1 MLGLLISPFI
11 SDSNPALNIFMDF
24 SQNLRHVSVLKK
36 IGSACKK
43 EKGEN
48 DIGGTKKNI
57 DTPFHMR
64 FGC

>member
-36 IGSACKK
+36 KSEVLAKK
-43 EKGEN
+43 KKGKMILEALKR
-48 DIGGTKKNI
+48 T
-57 DTPFHMR
+57 
-64 FGC
+64 